1 MALIVKPY
9 NQHDAFEKY
18 RENKVKSWESW
29 RDILMNYLRG
39 VFGAKVIIHIMQ
51 V

>member
-18 RENKVKSWESW
+18 RENKVITKIKW
-29 RDILMNYLRG
+29 
-39 VFGAKVIIHIMQ
+39 KPK
-51 V
+51 